1 MKPPPFEYFAPE
13 TLEEALAL
21 LADKG
26 EEATLLAGG
35 QSLVPTLNFRLA
47 SPAVLIDLNRV
58 ADLFFIR
65 QDAST
70 SELRVGAMTRQ
81 RMVEKHPLVSRLSPL
96 LAASLPWVAHP
107 QIRNRGT
114 IGGSIAHADPSA
126 EIPAVMV
133 AVGARFALRSQRE
146 TRWVAAEHFFEGMF
160 STVRREDEVLTEIAI
175 PKMKSGGRWAFREV
189 ARRHGDYALMG
200 VAAIF
205 QLNSQGRCVQPRL
218 TFLSA
223 GPGVML
229 ARRAAGFLQGRK
241 LDPDT
246 VAEAACIAA
255 QQDVAPLE
263 DLHASVAYRRHLAQ
277 VLARQTIQAAAQQT
291 SHRTSV

>member
-1 MKPPPFEYFAPE
+1 MKPPPFQYFAPE
-13 TLEEALAL
+13 TLEEVLAL
-21 LADKG
+21 LADNG

-65 QDAST
+65 QDVSA
-70 SELRVGAMTRQ
+70 SELRIGAMTRQ
-81 RMVEKHPLVSRLSPL
+81 RMVERHPLVSRLSPL

-133 AVGARFALRSQRE
+133 ALGARFALRSQRE
-146 TRWVAAEHFFEGMF
+146 TRWVEAEQFFEGMF

-175 PKMKSGGRWAFREV
+175 PKIKSGQRWAFREV

-200 VAAIF
+200 VAAVF
-205 QLNSQGRCVQPRL
+205 QVNSEGRCMQPRL

-223 GPGVML
+223 GPGILL
-229 ARRAAGFLQGRK
+229 ARRAAAFLEGRK
-241 LDPDT
+241 LDPQT
-246 VAEAACIAA
+246 VAQAAGIAA
-255 QQDVAPLE
+255 EQDIAPLA
-263 DLHASVAYRRHLAQ
+263 DVHASVAYRRHLAQ
-277 VLARQTIQAAAQQT
+277 VLARRAIQAAARKT
-291 SHRTSV
+291 SHRTSS